1 MFLAWA
7 RARFRPFLGILLRLS
22 TMPANVLPM
31 LVLLRAH
38 VRRMPMAL
46 CNPMTFPLR
55 GCRAFRVGGADA
67 LLDRVM
73 AGAAPH
79 SETQTVAP
87 PPKRSEAGLRGWAN
101 EHLQSTACRL
111 RFRPKPPS
119 DEKHGADA
127 ASRPGA
133 VGALAWGQLNLTIRL
148 ENATAELMEASRR
161 FGNPTLAALGRW
173 LATTRAN
180 SANLVASAERFK
192 RNFSCTLS
200 PPAQARMAGA
210 PPYDQDFL
218 QYGYRLEPG
227 SKA

>member
-1 MFLAWA
+1 M
-7 RARFRPFLGILLRLS
+7 
-22 TMPANVLPM
+22 
-31 LVLLRAH
+31 
-38 VRRMPMAL
+38 
-46 CNPMTFPLR
+46 
-55 GCRAFRVGGADA
+55 
-67 LLDRVM
+67 
-73 AGAAPH
+73 
-79 SETQTVAP
+79 
-87 PPKRSEAGLRGWAN
+87 
-101 EHLQSTACRL
+101 
-111 RFRPKPPS
+111 
-119 DEKHGADA
+119 
-127 ASRPGA
+127 
-133 VGALAWGQLNLTIRL
+133 GALAWGQLNLTIRL